1 MFDDN
6 QLMFDDSLSLEDY
19 KESSLYIVKESV
31 RVNIQDKWFKIQ
43 GEELELLK
51 NFIELESSLTEELDS
66 LVLVSKDSSIVSSS
80 ADVGIPNFIETLF
93 TKKVKQVMAKEPRAV
108 HAAAVPVHAVPVH
121 AAAPATDVKDVEPV
135 KELKEPVKELKELK
149 EEKEEKDKKCAKCK
163 NLKKEISMLNQ
174 ELQNKIHKDK
184 EFKSRI
190 EKNALKE
197 IQKKEKE
204 WENLRKC
211 SILPSRKERIEVEN
225 LKKMNLKEKEEFKQK
240 EIRLLL
246 AQDRFKRRID
256 ELSIRNSE
264 LLEEVKVL
272 ERDRANYLPS
282 KRENGSKNVGIQTE
296 KQELKTVCKEA
307 VVALSSLATVLELE
321 EPLDTITYPNKKV
334 EYLYDKVKLVWYPNG
349 TLKEN
354 YFSGK
359 QVIYFVNG
367 DKKTILEDGIT
378 IYWYAQPDILHTT
391 LPNGLEVFEFSNG
404 QIEKRYK
411 DGTLEIH
418 FPDSTIKYVYADG
431 QVYFYNYVRKR
442 YSFQMEQWQFVPH
455 SNATCSRCYY
465 IRKDTSL

>member
-1 MFDDN
+1 MIFDID
-6 QLMFDDSLSLEDY
+6 
-19 KESSLYIVKESV
+19 
-31 RVNIQDKWFKIQ
+31 RHNIQEKWLQIQ
-43 GEELELLK
+43 QEELELLQ
-51 NFIELESSLTEELDS
+51 NFIDLESCLTEELDS
-66 LVLVSKDSSIVSSS
+66 LVLLSQDSS
-80 ADVGIPNFIETLF
+80 DVEVPNFIETLF
-93 TKKVKQVMAKEPRAV
+93 TKKVK
-108 HAAAVPVHAVPVH
+108 
-121 AAAPATDVKDVEPV
+121 PATILKDTVKVTTVQEKDTVKDTMVQEKDTVKKTAQDVKEND
-135 KELKEPVKELKELK
+135 
-149 EEKEEKDKKCAKCK
+149 KCK
-163 NLKKEISMLNQ
+163 KECIKEIQNLKKEISRLNQ
-174 ELQNKIHKDK
+174 ELKKK
-184 EFKSRI
+184 REEEVEFKEKI

-225 LKKMNLKEKEEFKQK
+225 LKKLNLKEKEEFKQK

-246 AQDRFKRRID
+246 AQDRFKRRIE
-256 ELSIRNSE
+256 ELSNRNSE

-282 KRENGSKNVGIQTE
+282 KCKNVGIQTE
-296 KQELKTVCKEA
+296 NQGVKSVCKEA
-307 VVALSSLATVLELE
+307 VVALSSLATVLELD
-321 EPLDTITYPNKKV
+321 EPLDTIVYPTKKV
-334 EYLYDKVKLVWYPNG
+334 EYVYDQVKLVWYPNG

-378 IYWYAQPDILHTT
+378 LYWYAQPDILHTT

-431 QVYFYNYVRKR
+431 QVFYFVKYVRKK
-442 YSFQMEQWQFVPH
+442 YSFRMEQ
-455 SNATCSRCYY
+455 
-465 IRKDTSL
+465 